1 MTSGIQLI
9 KSGFSFIDQ
18 KWGGIY
24 RGGGYLIV
32 GPRKSGRTLLSLK
45 FAIESVKQSERC
57 LFFTTMRPK
66 DLMIQAATLD
76 FDLQKYM
83 NSNSIIVVRVSLPN
97 DVHDAYDPDEY
108 MKEYINDIISVSD
121 QYKPDRI
128 IFDELTPY
136 ISFKNLDLLEDIF
149 TNMLEIIEN
158 KNITSFFIVGEPATE
173 KSNEIVSIL
182 SDNVTGTIFLEKSS
196 SKTEG
201 RFHSGTA
208 ILTPNVGHTE
218 GQFDAQYWIEPKKG
232 IVIES
237 TQTVEV
243 EREMQDEIK
252 SDQFGSI
259 SGLVNIYNNDDFL
272 LILNNQ
278 IALYQTTGNKF
289 CFLSFRLNEMGLLD
303 SKFAIHQL
311 RNLISVS
318 VKKRDKLCIIDDK
331 IVMLLIRTSEE
342 GLNKILD
349 RMKQNIS
356 SLKNENM
363 KSLLESIYVA
373 DIAIDKSIINSE
385 MLLNSIKNDDPS
397 IVYLSFKDYK
407 SQ

>member
-9 KSGFSFIDQ
+9 KSGFSFIDK

-45 FAIESVKQSERC
+45 FAIESIKQSERC

-83 NSNSIIVVRVSLPN
+83 NSNSIIVIRVSPPSE
-97 DVHDAYDPDEY
+97 VHDAYDPDHY

-136 ISFKNLDLLEDIF
+136 IGFKNLDILEDIF
-149 TNMLEIIEN
+149 TNMLETIEN
-158 KNITSFFIVGEPATE
+158 KNITSFFIIGEPATE
-173 KSNEIVSIL
+173 KSNEIVSML
-182 SDNVTGTIFLEKSS
+182 SDNVTGTIYLEKSS
-196 SKTEG
+196 FKTEG
-201 RFHSGTA
+201 RFYSGTA
-208 ILTPNVGHTE
+208 ILSPNVGHTE
-218 GQFDAQYWIEPKKG
+218 GQFDTQYWIEPKKG
-232 IVIES
+232 IVVES
-237 TQTVEV
+237 TQNSEV
-243 EREMQDEIK
+243 DLVKQEEIQ
-252 SDQFGSI
+252 SDQFSSI
-259 SGLVNIYNNDDFL
+259 SGLFNIYNSDDFS

-289 CFLSFRLNEMGLLD
+289 NFLSFRLNEMGLLD
-303 SKFAIHQL
+303 SKFAVHQL
-311 RNLISVS
+311 RNLISIS

-331 IVMLLIRTSEE
+331 IVMLLIRTSDE

-349 RMKQNIS
+349 RMKEKIS

-373 DIAIDKSIINSE
+373 NIAINKSISDSD

-397 IVYLSFKDYK
+397 IVYLSLKDYK
-407 SQ
+407 L

>member
-9 KSGFSFIDQ
+9 KSGFSFIDK

-32 GPRKSGRTLLSLK
+32 GARKSGRTLLSLK
-45 FAIESVKQSERC
+45 FAIESIKQSERC

-66 DLMIQAATLD
+66 DLMIQATTLD

-83 NSNSIIVVRVSLPN
+83 NSNSIIVVRVSPPTEVN
-97 DVHDAYDPDEY
+97 DAYDPDQY

-136 ISFKNLDLLEDIF
+136 IGFKNLDILEDIF
-149 TNMLEIIEN
+149 TNMLETIEN
-158 KNITSFFIVGEPATE
+158 KNITSFFIIGEPATE
-173 KSNEIVSIL
+173 KSNEIVSML
-182 SDNVTGTIFLEKSS
+182 SDNVTGTIYLEKSS
-196 SKTEG
+196 FKTEG
-201 RFHSGTA
+201 KFHSGTA
-208 ILTPNVGHTE
+208 ILSPNVGHTE
-218 GQFDAQYWIEPKKG
+218 GKFDTQYWIEPKKG
-232 IVIES
+232 IVVES
-237 TQTVEV
+237 TQNS
-243 EREMQDEIK
+243 ERDQEKQDEIQ
-252 SDQFGSI
+252 SDQFSSI
-259 SGLVNIYNNDDFL
+259 SGLFNIYNSDDFS

-289 CFLSFRLNEMGLLD
+289 NFLSFRLNEMGLLD
-303 SKFAIHQL
+303 SKFAVHQL
-311 RNLISVS
+311 RNLISIS

-349 RMKQNIS
+349 RMKENIS

-373 DIAIDKSIINSE
+373 NITINKSISDSD

-397 IVYLSFKDYK
+397 IVYLSLKDYK
-407 SQ
+407 L